1 MKGGQ
6 LDPGTSNRLHPAFE
20 IGHAGLNE
28 ASRTSKVGE
37 TASFA
42 SATNASARTSII
54 VVNGWTGPTDIV
66 ERCATVRSRV
76 SCKLEDGSARLRAR
90 TWLSWLDDH
99 HVLFAITVIVE
110 GLSTLRGEARETAA
124 LAVPIR
130 CGLGKAA
137 IGEGGAIRVALVGV
151 VAITNLQRILVS
163 WNSHICRVALA
174 PRGVIYALKVVWVL
188 GAKINVVAVRIFFTV
203 TTACAAVVGRGAFA
217 NIFQTSHVRIV
228 APS

>member
-1 MKGGQ
+1 MDK
-6 LDPGTSNRLHPAFE
+6 
-20 IGHAGLNE
+20 
-28 ASRTSKVGE
+28 ASRTSDIFDGDAEFVVR
-37 TASFA
+37 
-42 SATNASARTSII
+42 ARNGRASII
-54 VVNGWTGPTDIV
+54 AVNGWARAADID
-66 ERCATVRSRV
+66 ERCATVRSCV
-76 SCKLEDGSARLRAR
+76 SSKLEDGSARLRAR

-99 HVLFAITVIVE
+99 YVLFAITVIVE

-151 VAITNLQRILVS
+151 VAITNFQRILVS

-174 PRGVIYALKVVWVL
+174 PRDVIYALKVVWVL
-188 GAKINVVAVRIFFTV
+188 GAEVDVVAVSIFFTV

>member
-1 MKGGQ
+1 M
-6 LDPGTSNRLHPAFE
+6 L
-20 IGHAGLNE
+20 
-28 ASRTSKVGE
+28 
-37 TASFA
+37 
-42 SATNASARTSII
+42 
-54 VVNGWTGPTDIV
+54 
-66 ERCATVRSRV
+66 
-76 SCKLEDGSARLRAR
+76 
-90 TWLSWLDDH
+90 
-99 HVLFAITVIVE
+99 AITVIVE

-124 LAVPIR
+124 LTIPIR

-174 PRGVIYALKVVWVL
+174 PRDVIYALKVVWVL
-188 GAKINVVAVRIFFTV
+188 GAEVDVVAVSIFFTV

-217 NIFQTSHVRIV
+217 NVFQASHFRIV